1 MAIAM
6 NDVSQIREQA
16 GRNGLRLLN
25 AEAQLIRS
33 AQNGD
38 VRAFNELVLRYQ
50 QQIYNLAY
58 RFLDDEAE
66 AADAT
71 QEAFW
76 SAYRHIGS
84 FHGGQ
89 FIHWL
94 LRITRNACIDELRR
108 RKRQPTISLD
118 AEIATEHGPIEFDLP
133 SGADGPE
140 QIVLRRELADLLQRG
155 INTLPIDQRLTLVL
169 SDVQGLPYAEIAK
182 ITHSKSGTVKSRLN
196 RARAN
201 LRGYLLLHRVAVWNA

>member
-6 NDVSQIREQA
+6 NEINQIREQA
-16 GRNGLRLLN
+16 GRTGLRPLN
-25 AEAQLIRS
+25 AEEQLIKD
-33 AQNGD
+33 AQHGD
-38 VRAFNELVLRYQ
+38 VHAFNELVLRYQ

-58 RFLDDEAE
+58 RFLGDEAE
-66 AADAT
+66 ASDAT

-76 SAYRHIGS
+76 SAYRHLGS

-108 RKRQPTISLD
+108 RKRQPAISLD
-118 AEIATEHGPIEFDLP
+118 SEIATEHGPIEFDLP
-133 SGADGPE
+133 TGADGPE

-182 ITHSKSGTVKSRLN
+182 ITRSKAGTVKSRLN

-201 LRGYLLLHRVAVWNA
+201 LRGYVQLHREAVWSA